1 MANPSTTGPSGAGTE
16 VLRRFHAADVDDSP
30 EVVLIDGDA
39 DHIYTIVSLFVGNRG
54 GSETDFYLRFYPEG
68 TGSYLL
74 LVRPTIPAAGI
85 FVLNDKISIAG
96 VDELR
101 MTTGGQNCDVYCT
114 YIDQHF

>member
-16 VLRRFHAADVDDSP
+16 VLRRTHAINVAGTEVD
-30 EVVLIDGDA
+30 LINGDA

-68 TGSYLL
+68 TGSYLI
-74 LVRPTIPAAGI
+74 LVRPIIPAAGI
-85 FVLNDKISIAG
+85 FVLNDKVSIAG

-101 MTTGGQNCDVYCT
+101 MATAGQNCDVYCT